1 MMILQV
7 AYRNGDL
14 VDMCNLGKV
23 NYHFVLWS
31 HLGIGK
37 GKVHHYTGTEAL

>member
-1 MMILQV
+1 MTKNLQV

-23 NYHFVLWS
+23 NYCYVLWS
-31 HLGIGK
+31 HLGMHVLK
-37 GKVHHYTGTEAL
+37 LDRC